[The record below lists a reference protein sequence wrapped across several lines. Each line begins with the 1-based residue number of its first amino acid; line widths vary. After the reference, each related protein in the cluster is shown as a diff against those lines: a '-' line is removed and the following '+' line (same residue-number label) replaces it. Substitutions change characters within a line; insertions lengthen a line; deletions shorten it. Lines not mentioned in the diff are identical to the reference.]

1 MDTVR
6 HAADFGLK
14 YKLYYSLLHPKMS
27 QYEVPP
33 CNSYNM
39 NKKGFMIG
47 VTTRSKQVFSQHQY
61 ETKEVTASLQDGNR
75 EKITVVAMICADGVM
90 TQARQEIRIWRGLT
104 QRHMEVRRRTV
115 T

>member
-1 MDTVR
+1 
-6 HAADFGLK
+6 
-14 YKLYYSLLHPKMS
+14 MS
-27 QYEVPP
+27 QYEVLP

-39 NKKGFMIG
+39 DKKGFMIG

-61 ETKEVTASLQDGNR
+61 EKKEVTASLQDGNR
-75 EKITVVAMICADGVM
+75 EKITVVAMICADGVT

-104 QRHMEVRRRTV
+104 QRHMRVRGRTV